1 MQEFL
6 PEFQPMGGLGEAKKQ
21 QMLPVSYSGLRRSIL
36 QEARILGFRASFI
49 HHDEFIIHQ
58 MLPFL

>member
-1 MQEFL
+1 
-6 PEFQPMGGLGEAKKQ
+6 MGGLGEARKQ

-36 QEARILGFRASFI
+36 QEARILGFRATFI